1 MARSKKLA
9 SRKKNGLGFT
19 GPSTVRVIHVIHVI
33 YWRNPND
40 CAQLVSRA
48 AAAAELGVVPRM
60 NNATYVCHVC
70 LRGNKA
76 GGGCASRLKALGAD
90 RDYVSPFLP
99 QLTQPNTAGLNVYV
113 ANLDV

>member
-1 MARSKKLA
+1 MARGEQLS

-33 YWRNPND
+33 YWRNSND

-48 AAAAELGVVPRM
+48 AAGVVPRM
-60 NNATYVCHVC
+60 NATYVCHVC

-90 RDYVSPFLP
+90 CDYVSPFLP